1 MSAQHRPWV
10 LVGIDGSRDGLIAL
24 DWAVRHAADHRWT
37 VRGVH
42 VVDES
47 RGVHSF
53 LSATGQDDRTEILD
67 NAADELAR
75 LGYEGAKL
83 EVRHGNPAEVLL
95 EVSRDASLLV
105 IGRRGAGGFAE
116 LAVGSTSQVCTA
128 LARTS
133 LVVVPD
139 AWKPDA
145 AEQGRVVVG
154 VDGSRSCQAAIGF
167 GFGVASEH
175 GAELLA
181 VHVPDVPNTAPRP
194 DPWLDPDAPWQTDAR
209 RLVAEALAG
218 WAEKYPDV
226 ILRTRYC
233 PGHPVQ
239 VLARQSET
247 ADLVVVG
254 GLGRSKF
261 TPLRLGSVSRGLLH
275 HTRCPVAIIHGE
287 EAPIR

>member
-1 MSAQHRPWV
+1 MSAQHWPSV
-10 LVGIDGSRDGLIAL
+10 VVGIDGSRDGLIAL
-24 DWAVRHAADHRWT
+24 DWAVRHAADHRWP

-53 LSATGQDDRTEILD
+53 LAATGQDDGTEVLEY
-67 NAADELAR
+67 AADELAR

-83 EVRHGNPAEVLL
+83 EIRHGNPAEVLL
-95 EVSRDASLLV
+95 EASRDASLLV

-139 AWKPDA
+139 SWKPDA
-145 AEQGRVVVG
+145 AEQGLVVVG
-154 VDGSRSCQAAIGF
+154 VDGSLSCEAALDF
-167 GFGVASEH
+167 GFEVASKR
-175 GAELLA
+175 GAELLV
-181 VHVPDVPNTAPRP
+181 VHVPDVPERFPRP
-194 DPWLDPDAPWQTDAR
+194 DLWLDPDDAPWQADAR
-209 RLVAEALAG
+209 RLVGEALAG

-261 TPLRLGSVSRGLLH
+261 TPLRMGSVSRGLLH
-275 HTRCPVAIIHGE
+275 HTRCPVAIIHGD
-287 EAPIR
+287 EAV

>member
-1 MSAQHRPWV
+1 MSAQLRPSV
-10 LVGIDGSRDGLIAL
+10 VVGIDGSRDGLIAL
-24 DWAVRHAADHRWT
+24 DWAVRHAAVHRWP

-47 RGVHSF
+47 RAVHS
-53 LSATGQDDRTEILD
+53 LLAATGQDDGTEILED
-67 NAADELAR
+67 AADELAR
-75 LGYEGAKL
+75 LGSEDAKL
-83 EVRHGNPAEVLL
+83 EVRHGNPAQVLL
-95 EVSRDASLLV
+95 EQSRDASLLV
-105 IGRRGAGGFAE
+105 VGRRGAGGFAE

-139 AWKPDA
+139 SWNPDA

-154 VDGSRSCQAAIGF
+154 IDGSLSCQAAIGF
-167 GFGVASEH
+167 GFEVASER

-181 VHVPDVPNTAPRP
+181 VHVPDVPDSFSQP
-194 DPWLDPDAPWQTDAR
+194 DLWLDPDDAPWQTDAR
-209 RLVAEALAG
+209 RLVGEALAG

-261 TPLRLGSVSRGLLH
+261 TPLRMGSVSRGLLH
-275 HTRCPVAIIHGE
+275 HTRCPVAIIHGN
-287 EAPIR
+287 EAV